1 MENFNKLWAG
11 QTISLLG
18 SALTTFALPTLAVLM
33 LHATPTQLG
42 LLAAMETLP
51 FPILGVFVGVLAD
64 RWARRKIMI
73 IADLTR
79 FIFLATVPIAAS
91 LGRLNLDLLYVA
103 GLASGI
109 GSAFFGITYQS
120 YLPEI
125 VAKDRLM
132 DANMKLEFSNSGA
145 SMAGNALAGLLVQ
158 FAGAV
163 AAIGVDAA
171 SYLFSVLSLS
181 QIHATRSKHRGPAL
195 SPKQL
200 LHEIGEGLQFI
211 WHSSDLRWIA
221 AATATTNFGGAMISV
236 VALLYAYRIL
246 HVQPG
251 LLGVVYGFAEL
262 GFIGALLS
270 ARIRSR
276 FGLRPTLIGSLV
288 LSALGA
294 SCMLLA
300 QVTAPY
306 VVLFIGAAISSIS
319 VPIYNI
325 NQVSY
330 RQALID
336 VRFQGRVNATIR
348 TFVWGTMPLGS
359 LAGGCLAAWTDAP
372 RTILVGSVVAGLA
385 ALWLFPIRER
395 RFEEIASARA

>member
-1 MENFNKLWAG
+1 MTNFTKLWAG

-18 SALTTFALPTLAVLM
+18 SALTTFALPTLAVLV
-33 LHATPTQLG
+33 LHATPTELG

-64 RWARRKIMI
+64 RWPRRRIMI

-79 FIFLATVPIAAS
+79 CVFLATIPIAAT
-91 LGRLNLDLLYVA
+91 LGRLNLDLFYVV

-120 YLPEI
+120 YLPEL
-125 VAKDRLM
+125 VAKERLM

-145 SMAGNALAGLLVQ
+145 NMAGSALGGVLVQ
-158 FAGAV
+158 FVGAV
-163 AAIGVDAA
+163 AAIGIDA
-171 SYLFSVLSLS
+171 SLS
-181 QIHATRSKHRGPAL
+181 HIRATRTKHRGPAL
-195 SPKQL
+195 SPRQL
-200 LHEIGEGLQFI
+200 LHEIGEGLHII

-251 LLGVVYGFAEL
+251 LLGVVSGFAEL
-262 GFIGALLS
+262 GFVGALLS
-270 ARIRSR
+270 PRIRDR
-276 FGLRPTLIGSLV
+276 FGLRATLVGSLV
-288 LSALGA
+288 LSAIGA
-294 SCMLLA
+294 GCTLLA
-300 QVTAPY
+300 QIMAPY
-306 VVLFIGAAISSIS
+306 VVLFIGAAISAIC

-336 VRFQGRVNATIR
+336 VSLAGRVNATIR
-348 TFVWGTMPLGS
+348 TFIWGTLPLGS
-359 LAGGCLAAWTDAP
+359 LAGGYLAAWTDAP
-372 RTILVGSVVAGLA
+372 RTIFVGSVIAGLA
-385 ALWLFPIRER
+385 ALWLLPIREG
-395 RFEEIASARA
+395 RFDEVASAHP

>member
-1 MENFNKLWAG
+1 MTNFNKLWAG

-18 SALTTFALPTLAVLM
+18 SALTTFALPTLAVVV
-33 LHATPTQLG
+33 LHATPIQLG
-42 LLAAMETLP
+42 LLTAMETLP
-51 FPILGVFVGVLAD
+51 FPIFGVFIGVLAD
-64 RWARRKIMI
+64 RWPRRRIMI
-73 IADLTR
+73 IADVTR
-79 FIFLATVPIAAS
+79 FLFLATIPIAAS
-91 LGRLNLDLLYVA
+91 LGRLNLGLLYVV

-132 DANMKLEFSNSGA
+132 DANMKLEFSNSG
-145 SMAGNALAGLLVQ
+145 SNMAGSALAGVLVQ
-158 FAGAV
+158 FVGAV

-171 SYLFSVLSLS
+171 SYIFSVLSLS
-181 QIHATRSKHRGPAL
+181 QIHATPSKHHGPTL
-195 SPKQL
+195 SPRQL
-200 LHEIGEGLQFI
+200 QRDIGEGLQI
-211 WHSSDLRWIA
+211 VWHSSDLRWIA

-236 VALLYAYRIL
+236 VTLLYAYRIL

-270 ARIRSR
+270 PRIRGR
-276 FGLRPTLIGSLV
+276 FGLRATLIGSLV
-288 LSALGA
+288 LSALAAG
-294 SCMLLA
+294 CMLLA
-300 QVTAPY
+300 QFMAPY
-306 VVLFIGAAISSIS
+306 VVLFIGAAISAIS

-336 VRFQGRVNATIR
+336 IGLQGRVNATIR
-348 TFVWGTMPLGS
+348 TFVWGTMPLGA
-359 LAGGCLAAWTDAP
+359 LAGGWLATWTDAP
-372 RTILVGSVVAGLA
+372 RTILAGSIVAGLA
-385 ALWLFPIRER
+385 ALWLLPIRER
-395 RFEEIASARA
+395 RFC